1 MLQVHR
7 VARAALLALA
17 SNLAFAQQ
25 ANDAATP
32 APADTPALEASA
44 PVAAAGTLVFE
55 VLPFRSEITLKP
67 KVENQ
72 LKTGG
77 IEWGVKGGQLVVTMV
92 NKRFIDFDIAH
103 MTRYGQSETLSLPAG
118 EYRITGVGLEMHT
131 AFSVEKIL
139 AKGGYV
145 NEDVIAFTIEPG
157 KTTKVTIDP
166 VIQKD
171 NTFFVQWFMPAL
183 STTITPEGGSATPAR
198 VINQRE
204 AASIAWPQYQGKLKF
219 RAQ

>member
-1 MLQVHR
+1 MIQLHR
-7 VARAALLALA
+7 IAVSALLAFASSLA
-17 SNLAFAQQ
+17 CAQDTGAPAAPLAADAQ
-25 ANDAATP
+25 APGASTATAAT
-32 APADTPALEASA
+32 
-44 PVAAAGTLVFE
+44 GMLVFD
-55 VLPFRSEITLKP
+55 VLPFRSEVALKP
-67 KVENQ
+67 KIENQ

-77 IEWGVKGGQLVVTMV
+77 IEWGVKDGQLVVTMI

-103 MTRYGQSETLSLPAG
+103 MTRYGQSETLVLPAG
-118 EYRITGVGLEMHT
+118 EYRLTGVGLEMHT
-131 AFSVEKIL
+131 AFSVEKVL

-145 NEDVIAFTIEPG
+145 NEDVVVFTIEPG

-183 STTITPEGGSATPAR
+183 LTTVTPEAGTATSPR

-204 AASIAWPQYQGKLKF
+204 ATSIAWPQYQGKLKF
-219 RAQ
+219 HAQ